1 MSRANGCCGFLRR
14 LAARGLSGRRQGASV
29 PTAPGVRQAQG
40 SPWVVA
46 LLLPLV
52 AALPPLVATPPGQW
66 LVAADSQLFAGAL
79 RLRGVRP
86 APREPLILAID
97 ADSLSLADLLSP
109 TERAASPLLRGMGPW
124 PWPRALQAELVAWVL
139 ERGAARV
146 LFNIVHSQPSR
157 FGPEDDRTFAARLA
171 PWRDRLVL
179 AVSFARSNQEGVEG
193 RRLLGPSAAAWP
205 GGRLPPLGLTT
216 LLQSPQGLSEA
227 IPGRAWLRQ
236 NLEGFAHPW
245 PRPLPFAFTAAPL
258 PEAPLS
264 IAIPGPAGTIAR
276 VSAWRL
282 AQQSD
287 AMWRG
292 RTVILGVTAPELG
305 DQHETAFGPMS
316 GTDLEAAAI
325 ASVLSGQGWLPL
337 RPAASVALLAVWGL
351 LCGLLLRR
359 GVQSRQSLALAL
371 TLVAIALLLSG
382 AAWSLA
388 QRQLPASALLLAPLL
403 AGTARAAGQARHE
416 QRERAYLHQL
426 LARRLSPALL
436 EDILRDPGPIWTQVG
451 GSRCRCVLLFTDL
464 VGFTE
469 LSARLEPAPLFA
481 LLNRYFEAI
490 TAAVIEQQGL
500 VDKFIG
506 DALMAE
512 FGVPRSRGDAV
523 EALAAATAAL
533 SMQRRLAELNADLAR
548 QALPTLRQGIGLHVG
563 EVIAGNLG
571 SSQRLEFTVIGAA
584 VNLACRIEAL
594 TRRFP
599 EHPILISAEL
609 RALLP
614 ADWPVLDLG
623 EQRLKGW
630 PQSLRVYA
638 LSDPAESAPGPGGEL
653 PARARG
659 GIDG

>member
-1 MSRANGCCGFLRR
+1 M
-14 LAARGLSGRRQGASV
+14 
-29 PTAPGVRQAQG
+29 
-40 SPWVVA
+40 A

-52 AALPPLVATPPGQW
+52 AALPPLAASPPGQG
-66 LVAADSQLFAGAL
+66 LAAADSQLFAWAL
-79 RLRGVRP
+79 CLRGVRP

-109 TERAASPLLRGMGPW
+109 AERAASPLLRAMGPW
-124 PWPRALQAELVAWVL
+124 PWPRALQAELAAWVL

-157 FGPEDDRTFAARLA
+157 FGPEDDRAFAARLA

-179 AVSFARSNQEGVEG
+179 AASFARSDREGVES
-193 RRLLGPSAAAWP
+193 RRLLGPPSAAWP
-205 GGRLPPLGLTT
+205 AGRLPRLGLTT
-216 LLQSPQGLSEA
+216 VLQSPQGLSEA
-227 IPGRAWLRQ
+227 IPGRAWLQQ
-236 NLEGFAHPW
+236 NLDGFAQPW
-245 PRPLPFAFTAAPL
+245 PRPLPFALAAAPP
-258 PEAPLS
+258 PEAPLW
-264 IAIPGPAGTIAR
+264 IDYPGPAGTIAR

-282 AQQSD
+282 EQQP
-287 AMWRG
+287 AALWRG
-292 RTVILGVTAPELG
+292 RTVVVGVTAPELG
-305 DQHETAFGPMS
+305 DQQETPFGPQS
-316 GTDLEAAAI
+316 GTDIEAAAL
-325 ASVLSGQGWLPL
+325 ATVLSGGGRLPL
-337 RPAASVALLAVWGL
+337 GAGETLALLPLWGL
-351 LCGLLLRR
+351 FCWGLRHR
-359 GVQSRQSLALAL
+359 ARQSRQMLVLTVALA
-371 TLVAIALLLSG
+371 AAALLLSG
-382 AAWSLA
+382 AAWGLA
-388 QRQLPASALLLAPLL
+388 RRQLPASALLLAPLL
-403 AGTARAAGQARHE
+403 AGTVRAGGQGLRE

-436 EDILRDPGPIWTQVG
+436 QDILRDPGPIWTQVG

-464 VGFTE
+464 VGFTA

-481 LLNRYFEAI
+481 LLNRYFEVI

-512 FGVPRSRGDAV
+512 FGVPRSRGDAA

-533 SMQRRLAELNADLAR
+533 AMQRRLAELNADLAR
-548 QALPTLRQGIGLHVG
+548 QGLPTLRQGIGLHVG

-584 VNLACRIEAL
+584 VNLACRIETL

-614 ADWPVLDLG
+614 ADWPVMDLG

-630 PQSLRVYA
+630 PQPLRVYA
-638 LSDPAESAPGPGGEL
+638 LCDPAESVPGAGGRL
-653 PARARG
+653 PPRLQGRH
-659 GIDG
+659 